1 MRMNAKKLAGV
12 VLCAAIALG
21 GATNYVAAS
30 SFASAGGYGGSTA
43 TKYSANAYTGTTGY
57 GSVSA
62 TFTCYSNAGVIF
74 NQGKS
79 AGGVHGAGVDI
90 YNNGNVELLVKSKV
104 SATHII
110 TVNGQTE
117 DPHYTSDECNVE

>member
-12 VLCAAIALG
+12 VLCATLALG
-21 GATNYVAAS
+21 GTTNYALAAS
-30 SFASAGGYGGSTA
+30 TFTSAGGYGGSTA
-43 TKYSANAYTGTTGY
+43 TKYRGNSYTGTTGY
-57 GSVSA
+57 GSVSS
-62 TFTCYSNAGVIF
+62 TFTCYAGASVIF

-90 YNNGNVELLVKSKV
+90 YNNNSDVENATSSMV
-104 SATHII
+104 SASHII

-117 DPHYTSDECNVE
+117 PTHYTSSMW